1 VSTLQSVRL
10 RRQRLVRLASVLEA
24 RPGSD
29 ARELGRMARQVAATR
44 I

>member
-1 VSTLQSVRL
+1 VSTLQSVAL
-10 RRQRLVRLASVLEA
+10 RRQRLVPLASALEA

-29 ARELGRMARQVAATR
+29 ARELARQVAATR